1 MEKAAF
7 GAGCFWGI
15 QAAFDELKGVTST
28 QVGYMGGTAKNPSY
42 KEVCTGKTG
51 HAETVEIVFDPSQ
64 ISFEQLLETFWKIHD
79 PSSLNRQKLDFGT
92 QYRSVIFYYNESQ
105 RASALKSK
113 EKLEKSGKKIV
124 TQIVSAGEFF
134 KAEAYHQKYYLTHP
148 GVC

>member
-113 EKLEKSGKKIV
+113 EKLE
-124 TQIVSAGEFF
+124 
-134 KAEAYHQKYYLTHP
+134 
-148 GVC
+148 